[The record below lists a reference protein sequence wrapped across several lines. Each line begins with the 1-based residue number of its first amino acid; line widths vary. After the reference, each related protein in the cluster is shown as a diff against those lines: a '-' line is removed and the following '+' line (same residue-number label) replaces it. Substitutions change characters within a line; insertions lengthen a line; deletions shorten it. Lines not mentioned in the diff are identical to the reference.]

1 MCLIH
6 LVLSDSTDNEVTP
19 EVESADRQVDVC
31 IAAHRRL
38 KKLLEYLEQHPS
50 QRLTTA
56 AAAKAV
62 CFQTNYFCSFFK
74 RETGCTFVSWQRAWR
89 VARIAEVLLSENV
102 SITRAAERYGY
113 LNMRAF
119 ERAFKA
125 VYQVSAREFRR
136 AYRVDEKGAERKRR
150 RLSVSSQ
157 AMRCEIG
164 DQVQ

>member
-1 MCLIH
+1 
-6 LVLSDSTDNEVTP
+6 
-19 EVESADRQVDVC
+19 
-31 IAAHRRL
+31 
-38 KKLLEYLEQHPS
+38 
-50 QRLTTA
+50 
-56 AAAKAV
+56 
-62 CFQTNYFCSFFK
+62 
-74 RETGCTFVSWQRAWR
+74 

-136 AYRVDEKGAERKRR
+136 AYRVDGKGAERKRR
-150 RLSVSSQ
+150 RLGVTLQ
-157 AMRCEIG
+157 AVRCEIG